1 MPAPEDGTG
10 PADADGSPLTAV
22 SEAPGP
28 DEEFTVDELAARA
41 NMTVRNVR
49 AYAARGLIDPPR
61 LEGRTG
67 YYHRGHLQRL
77 QLVRDLLDRGYTLAA
92 VEKAVL
98 SSPATATATALDLL
112 HLLDEPWSDVEPE
125 LMSRDALAALA
136 HVDRDD
142 ALIDALVEFGLAA
155 WVEDDHESVRLIQP
169 AIVRNGAAAVA
180 LGLPANDIIALFPL
194 MQKNLRAIADAFVSN
209 AVAAI
214 AQPFI
219 DHGLP
224 AEEAPEVLGAIEKLL
239 PVASQVTYAMFRHA
253 LAEAIDAEIGTQL
266 DEVGLRGRERRTRH

>member
-1 MPAPEDGTG
+1 MAVTEGATG
-10 PADADGSPLTAV
+10 PGGGDG
-22 SEAPGP
+22 GG

-49 AYAARGLIDPPR
+49 AYAARGLIEPPR

-98 SSPATATATALDLL
+98 SSPASATAPALDLL
-112 HLLDEPWSDVEPE
+112 HLLDEPWSDIEPE
-125 LMSRDALAALA
+125 VISRDALAALA
-136 HVDRDD
+136 GVDRDD
-142 ALIDALVEFGLAA
+142 ELIDALVDFGLAS
-155 WVEDDHESVRLIQP
+155 WIEDDHESVLLIQP

-180 LGLPANDIIALFPL
+180 LGLPPKDIIALFPL
-194 MQKNLRAIADAFVSN
+194 MRTNLRAIADAFVSD
-209 AVAAI
+209 AVASI

-219 DHGLP
+219 NRGLP
-224 AEEAPEVLGAIEKLL
+224 PQEAPQVLGAIEKLL
-239 PVASQVTYAMFRHA
+239 PVASQVTYAMFRQE
-253 LAEAIDAEIGTQL
+253 LAAAIDAEIGQQL
-266 DEVGLRGRERRTRH
+266 AEVGLRAGTRPTTD